1 MSTLPATPTGPLDGL
16 TVLRFAH
23 AFESGGGTERY
34 LDDLDRALLER
45 SALTVIRLHLT
56 RRTPPHAPVEAPLHR
71 GRLVLHALPIRPGGD
86 IHAAS
91 SESAFRPK
99 LKRMIRDFVLYPKLG
114 WKLFGETFTAKMKLA
129 PEPGQAVGAG
139 AAAAAI
145 FRSRRVDLVVLHF
158 FGGADADEV
167 ILAAKAAGVPFVVLN
182 HYAND
187 RFLHLAIRKHARLAA
202 GIAGVNGLDLPTYVR
217 PGFAN
222 LSDGIDTEFF
232 RHTHA
237 QPLAVVPPHPVV
249 LLPARVTREKGQLD
263 LVRAAAALRRDG
275 IECALAFAGRVDSSS
290 FVDEL
295 RQEISRSGLEERV
308 LFLGNLNVEE
318 LRDWYAA
325 SALMAFPTYHHEGL
339 GRVIVEAQAMEKPV
353 VAYATGGVAEGIDQG
368 QTGFLLATGDVAG
381 LTGRLRELLT
391 SPELRASLGRNG
403 RIAAESRFSLAS
415 LAERHEAFYLC
426 VLKNR
431 RTRSA

>member
-1 MSTLPATPTGPLDGL
+1 
-16 TVLRFAH
+16 
-23 AFESGGGTERY
+23 
-34 LDDLDRALLER
+34 
-45 SALTVIRLHLT
+45 LT
-56 RRTPPHAPVEAPLHR
+56 RRTPPTAPVETSLKR
-71 GRLVLHALPIRPGGD
+71 GRLVLHALPIRSGGD
-86 IHAAS
+86 AHGS
-91 SESAFRPK
+91 FSESAFRPK
-99 LKRMIRDFVLYPKLG
+99 LKRMIRDFVLYPELG
-114 WKLFGETFTAKMKLA
+114 WKLFGEKFTAGMKLA

-145 FRSRRVDLVVLHF
+145 FRARRVDLVVLHF

-202 GIAGVNGLDLPTYVR
+202 GVAGVNGLDLPAYVR

-222 LSDGIDTEFF
+222 LSDGIDTDFF
-232 RHTHA
+232 RRSLA
-237 QPLAVVPPHPVV
+237 RPLPVPPAHPIV

-275 IECALAFAGRVDSSS
+275 INCTLAFAGRVDSSG

-295 RQEISRSGLEERV
+295 KAEISRSGLDDRV
-308 LFLGNLNVEE
+308 LFLGNLNVDE

-325 SALMAFPTYHHEGL
+325 SQVMAFPTYHHEGL
-339 GRVIVEAQAMEKPV
+339 GRVIVEAQAMETPV
-353 VAYATGGVAEGIDQG
+353 VAYATGGVAEGIDPG
-368 QTGFLLATGDVAG
+368 RTGFLLKTGDVAG
-381 LTGRLRELLT
+381 LTARLRELLV

-403 RIAAESRFSLAS
+403 RAAAESHFSLAA
-415 LAERHEAFYLC
+415 LADRHEGFY
-426 VLKNR
+426 R
-431 RTRSA
+431 RVIATIPGRTD